1 MGIAPEDK
9 RTSAYDRF
17 RQQTEEF
24 FNAQLER
31 IGLSTSQIAEQQIP
45 ELEDSLVRVDD
56 ALRAPESFGVLKLS
70 MSASGAAF
78 IVKSNT
84 ESIVEIGIVP
94 LLLERKKV
102 IIDRLRNLRS
112 KRTIKTL
119 EELID
124 SISDSGLREQMRTE
138 LEATRQ
144 TISAIASSCKVQQGT
159 AFIAMAMDPQE
170 PQLEDVLDAIKEG
183 SERCGIIAE
192 RIDEAVSNEPITARM
207 LSAIEEAEFVVVDLT
222 KPRPNVYYEAGYAQ
236 GLGKTP
242 VYVARQGTEIP
253 FDIKDYPVIL
263 YPNMRELKA
272 LLAERLTSVSVARK
286 KT

>member
-9 RTSAYDRF
+9 RPNAYDRF
-17 RQQTEEF
+17 RREAEEF
-24 FNAQLER
+24 FNAELER
-31 IGLSTSQIAEQQIP
+31 LGLSESQIAKQKIP
-45 ELEDSLVRVDD
+45 ELEDSLLRVDD
-56 ALRAPESFGVLKLS
+56 ALRSPVSFGVLRLS
-70 MSASGAAF
+70 MSASGALL
-78 IVKSNT
+78 VMKSNT
-84 ESIVEIGIVP
+84 ESYIEVGVVP
-94 LLLERKKV
+94 LLLERKKA
-102 IIDRLRNLRS
+102 IIDRLRRLRGR
-112 KRTIKTL
+112 RTIKTL

-124 SISDSGLREQMRTE
+124 SLSDSELREQLRTE
-138 LEATRQ
+138 LGATRQ
-144 TISAIASSCKVQQGT
+144 RTSPRVSSSKVRPGS
-159 AFIAMAMDPQE
+159 AFIAMAMDPQD

-183 SERCGIIAE
+183 SERCGLVAE
-192 RIDEAVSNEPITARM
+192 RIDEAASNEPITRRM

-263 YPNMRELKA
+263 YPNMRELKS
-272 LLAERLTSVSVARK
+272 LLAERLPSVRVARK